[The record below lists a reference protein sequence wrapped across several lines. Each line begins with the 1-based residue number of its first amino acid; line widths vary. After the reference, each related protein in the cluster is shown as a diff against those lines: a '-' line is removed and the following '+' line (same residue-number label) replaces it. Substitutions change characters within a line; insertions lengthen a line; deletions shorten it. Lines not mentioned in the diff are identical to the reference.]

1 MLGMVEGSGSS
12 IGNSPGLAVR
22 NALRPFFLSYH
33 KLPVANVLF
42 SSMIVYKE
50 LASFL
55 LLV

>member
-22 NALRPFFLSYH
+22 NELRPFFLSYH

-50 LASFL
+50 LASF
-55 LLV
+55 